1 MLHLGHLAK
10 AFALKETPTV
20 ISRQQNKRRAKAA
33 PAMAAKRRKPSH
45 LHQLAAYGGAG
56 AGGKPRKAGARNED
70 AAWQRKQERVR
81 AASEFSAAMPPR

>member
-33 PAMAAKRRKPSH
+33 PTAAAKRRKPSH
-45 LHQLAAYGGAG
+45 LHQLAAYGGPG
-56 AGGKPRKAGARNED
+56 AGGKSRKGSTRDED